1 MLRLLR
7 LLVTLLTVT
16 VLVGGDHLPRRLTF
30 DDYAARAVWT
40 WQAGG
45 AAEIWRNGFVP
56 TEDLSQMRQDVEKQI
71 SSDEEYG
78 FAVAGPLPVTPK
90 EARIRWDDG
99 STMRVPVIGARQ
111 ALIALSPFEME
122 ASAQDDRAY
131 KMTAATFTTMRLRT
145 LRGMATVPA
154 WRLSFSNLPG
164 PIDHVAVDRATL
176 GTVED
181 AVGDHLA
188 PDVRGFE
195 VLDERTLRVSY
206 DYGVCDSRET
216 PTVHLRTDER
226 PDVVVLGIKVRKR
239 IGNGL
244 CAGVGASGEGVVRL
258 QEPLGSRVVLDAK
271 SRLPICLHWPG
282 PCRAG

>member
-1 MLRLLR
+1 MLRLLLT
-7 LLVTLLTVT
+7 LLMVTLLLSSGHL
-16 VLVGGDHLPRRLTF
+16 LVGQFTF
-30 DDYAARAVWT
+30 DDHAARAVWT
-40 WQAGG
+40 WRTSG
-45 AAEIWRNGFVP
+45 AAEIWRDGFVP
-56 TEDLSQMRQDVEKQI
+56 TEDLSQMPHDVEEQI

-78 FAVAGPLPVTPK
+78 FAVAGPLPAIPK
-90 EARIRWDDG
+90 EARIHWDDG

-122 ASAQDDRAY
+122 ASVRDDLAY
-131 KMTAATFTTMRLRT
+131 KMTAAIFTTMRLRT

-154 WRLSFSNLPG
+154 WRLYFSNLPG

-181 AVGDHLA
+181 AIGDHLA
-188 PDVRGFE
+188 PDFRGFE

-206 DYGVCDSRET
+206 DYGICLGWKR

-226 PDVVVLGIKVRKR
+226 HDVVVLGIEVRER
-239 IGNGL
+239 GNGL

-258 QEPLGSRVVLDAK
+258 REPLGGRVVLDAK
-271 SRLPICLHWPG
+271 SRLPICLHWSG
-282 PCRAG
+282 PCHAG

>member
-1 MLRLLR
+1 MPRLLLT
-7 LLVTLLTVT
+7 LLMVTLL
-16 VLVGGDHLPRRLTF
+16 LSGGHFLIGQFTF
-30 DDYAARAVWT
+30 DDHAARAVWT
-40 WQAGG
+40 WRTSG
-45 AAEIWRNGFVP
+45 AAEIWRDGFVP
-56 TEDLSQMRQDVEKQI
+56 TEDLSQMPRDVMKQI

-78 FAVAGPLPVTPK
+78 FAVAGPLPSTPD

-99 STMRVPVIGARQ
+99 STMRVPVISARQ
-111 ALIALSPFEME
+111 ALIALSPYQME

-131 KMTAATFTTMRLRT
+131 KMTTAVFTTVRLRT

-164 PIDHVAVDRATL
+164 PIDHVAVDQATL

-181 AVGDHLA
+181 AVGDHL
-188 PDVRGFE
+188 PHDVRGFE

-206 DYGVCDSRET
+206 EYGICLGDES

-226 PDVVVLGIKVRKR
+226 PDVVVLGIEIHERA
-239 IGNGL
+239 GNRL

-258 QEPLGSRVVLDAK
+258 QKPLGDRVVLDAK
-271 SRLPICLHWPG
+271 SRLPVCLHGSG